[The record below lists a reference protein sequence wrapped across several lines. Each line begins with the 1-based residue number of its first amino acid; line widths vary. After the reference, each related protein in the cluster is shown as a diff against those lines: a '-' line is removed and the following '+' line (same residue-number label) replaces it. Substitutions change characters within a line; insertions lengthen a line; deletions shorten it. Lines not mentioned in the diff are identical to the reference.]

1 MPIARTL
8 KPGDR
13 IEVNIAPTND
23 VNDPRKYAINEVFDH
38 EGYAINRTT
47 GARIEGTPSLNLAAV
62 IAAAVGGAQDTPQP
76 VFPQAEFN
84 RLVTTDYAAAKGLQ
98 AKYEMD
104 MKAWRDGGTFAAPRR
119 ALADQIGD
127 AVLGHL
133 AQNHGFYVVGKPGT
147 QRQTKGTQA
156 QIDPAHLT
164 VVAPNRLTED
174 SPVLWTMQ
182 LAPVWG
188 E

>member
-8 KPGDR
+8 KVGDR

-38 EGYAINRTT
+38 EGYAINRLT
-47 GARIEGTPSLNLAAV
+47 GARISATAVLALAGLGV
-62 IAAAVGGAQDTPQP
+62 EPQGAGAPP

-84 RLVTTDYAAAKGLQ
+84 RLVGTDYAAAKGLQ

-104 MKAWRDGGTFAAPRR
+104 MKAWRDGGTFGAPRR

-127 AVLGHL
+127 AVLGYL
-133 AQNHGFYVVGKPGT
+133 GTAHGFEIVGRNGVT
-147 QRQTKGTQA
+147 RGNATRVRA

-164 VVAPNRLTED
+164 VVAPNRAHED
-174 SPVLWTMQ
+174 APVLWTLQ

-188 E
+188 N